1 MDESLNDTGISIQT
15 PDQIAGYLAPLL
27 SHALRQIPPSQHYA
41 TPVYLYATAG
51 MRLLP
56 QEEQDAIMSAACST
70 IRKEYPFAV
79 GQSSAAGPCGENI
92 RVISGEEEGMWGW
105 VAVNY
110 LMDGF
115 GHSSHSPS
123 PSSPSPTGSLL
134 PLEPLAD
141 PPPDSS
147 QDSVTPVDVGHHLPT
162 FGFLDMGGASTQ
174 LAFSP
179 TPDELSKS
187 AFPDHELG
195 RVKLRLLSGEEVE
208 WPVFVASWLGYGTNR
223 ARERYLE
230 QLIERWKAAHPEHDT
245 VGTTEPILDPCLPKD
260 LRISSDDPTSLP
272 DFVGTGAFATCLEDL
287 RPLLEH
293 SKPCPSNHCL
303 FAGRPTPF
311 IDFER
316 QDQRGFIGVSEY
328 WYTAQQVL
336 GLGGV
341 WDWGEWEKGMGDFC
355 QREWTGIEAQVEEDK
370 GWRGAQVCTHQVPE
384 CEE

>member
-1 MDESLNDTGISIQT
+1 
-15 PDQIAGYLAPLL
+15 
-27 SHALRQIPPSQHYA
+27 
-41 TPVYLYATAG
+41 

-56 QEEQDAIMSAACST
+56 EDEQQAILAAACSS
-70 IRKEYPFAV
+70 IRHDYPFAV
-79 GQSSAAGPCGENI
+79 GEPSSAGPCGENI

-115 GHSSHSPS
+115 GHSAK
-123 PSSPSPTGSLL
+123 PSSSSPTGTLL

-147 QDSVTPVDVGHHLPT
+147 RDSVTPVDVKHRLPT

-179 TPDELSKS
+179 TADELARSS
-187 AFPDHELG
+187 FPEDELG
-195 RVKLRLLSGEEVE
+195 RVQLRLLSGENVE

-223 ARERYLE
+223 ARDRYIA
-230 QLIERWKAAHPEHDT
+230 QLVERWKHANPGDHDS
-245 VGTTEPILDPCLPKD
+245 GTAEPIRDPCLPRD
-260 LRISSDDPTSLP
+260 LHMQSDDPASHP
-272 DFVGTGAFATCLEDL
+272 GFIGTGAFATCLEDL

-293 SKPCPSNHCL
+293 STQCPTDHCL
-303 FAGRPTPF
+303 FAGRPTPH

-336 GLGGV
+336 GLGGI
-341 WDWGEWEKGMGDFC
+341 WDWGEWEKGMSEFC
-355 QREWTGIEAQVEEDK
+355 HRDWTGIEAQVEKDK
-370 GWRGAQVCTHQVPE
+370 GWLGAQVRVEMFTMKYLDADRTD
-384 CEE
+384 

>member
-1 MDESLNDTGISIQT
+1 
-15 PDQIAGYLAPLL
+15 
-27 SHALRQIPPSQHYA
+27 
-41 TPVYLYATAG
+41 

-56 QEEQDAIMSAACST
+56 QEEQDAIMSATCQT
-70 IRKEYPFAV
+70 IRKDYPFAV
-79 GQSSAAGPCGENI
+79 GEASAAGPCGENI

-115 GHSSHSPS
+115 GHTSNLPH

-147 QDSVTPVDVGHHLPT
+147 QDSVTPVDVNHHLPT

-179 TPDELSKS
+179 TPDELSRS
-187 AFPDHELG
+187 AFPDTELG
-195 RVKLRLLSGEEVE
+195 KVKLRLLSGEEVE

-223 ARERYLE
+223 ARERYME
-230 QLIERWKAAHPEHDT
+230 QLIERWQASHPDLDASA
-245 VGTTEPILDPCLPKD
+245 GPIPDPCLPKD
-260 LRISSDDPTSLP
+260 LHIPADDPGSLP
-272 DFVGTGAFATCLEDL
+272 EFIGTGAFATCLEDL

-336 GLGGV
+336 GLGGI
-341 WDWGEWEKGMGDFC
+341 WDWGEWEKGMSDFC

-370 GWRGAQVCTHQVPE
+370 GWRGAKVSHASRRLNNDRTDFSGGAVTITDAMFQGRLDF
-384 CEE
+384 